1 MDDKY
6 IFLCD
11 IHDKATRYDS
21 YQEKNMAQCL
31 VIGQE

>member
-11 IHDKATRYDS
+11 IHDKAARCDS
-21 YQEKNMAQCL
+21 YQEKNMA
-31 VIGQE
+31 